1 MLAIDQV
8 IKHIRFTE
16 KTNQLILDL
25 NQYTFEIHPSANRIE
40 VAYAIE
46 RLFSVKVLKVN
57 IIHRAGK
64 LKRSRGRKGNI
75 GRTPHLKKAIVLLA
89 PGNKIEIV

>member
-16 KTNQLILDL
+16 KTNQLIADL
-25 NQYTFEIHPSANRIE
+25 NQYTFEIHPAANRIE

-57 IIHRAGK
+57 IINKAGK
-64 LKRSRGRKGNI
+64 LKRSRGRKGRV
-75 GRTPHLKKAIVLLA
+75 GRTARLRKAIVLLA
-89 PGNKIEIV
+89 KEHKIEIA